1 MSISKITAL
10 LNTLLNIKKLKRH
23 THTHTER
30 ANSQQYSDFLVHKI
44 TLSYSRL

>member
-23 THTHTER
+23 THTHTQREQTV
-30 ANSQQYSDFLVHKI
+30 NNTVTFWYTK
-44 TLSYSRL
+44 

>member
-23 THTHTER
+23 THTHREQTV
-30 ANSQQYSDFLVHKI
+30 NNTVTFWYIK
-44 TLSYSRL
+44 